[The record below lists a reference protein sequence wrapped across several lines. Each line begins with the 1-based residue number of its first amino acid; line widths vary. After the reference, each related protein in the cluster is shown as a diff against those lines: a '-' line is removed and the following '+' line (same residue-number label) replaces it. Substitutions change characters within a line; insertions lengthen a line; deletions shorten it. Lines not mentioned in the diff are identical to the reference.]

1 MYLGVS
7 KVVGGNRSLR
17 GKYDLRERVKT
28 GVGAPKRAPVQHN
41 AEDAVMV
48 ASASGSLSKP
58 STTPQRRSKSRTQ
71 LMDKLANEIHDS
83 LTKLLTHKEKPDS
96 AAAPMKRKLEDEDY
110 SVPAVS

>member
-17 GKYDLRERVKT
+17 GKYDLRERAKT
-28 GVGAPKRAPVQHN
+28 VAGAPKRAPAQHN
-41 AEDAVMV
+41 DAAVI
-48 ASASGSLSKP
+48 ASASGSLAKP
-58 STTPQRRSKSRTQ
+58 AGEPQQRPKSRTQ

-96 AAAPMKRKLEDEDY
+96 AAPMKRKLEDEDY
-110 SVPAVS
+110 SGPSVS